1 MYFYFK
7 KENMKYLL
15 IAIGIILT
23 ACAQLQ
29 NGAVQPVVLKNAKE
43 NIYYTSCSG
52 AVEVW
57 GNCYDKARS
66 TCDKGYEV
74 LLKKE
79 EANGGRREITF
90 QCKK

>member
-1 MYFYFK
+1 MR
-7 KENMKYLL
+7 YLF
-15 IAIGIILT
+15 IAVVSLLV

-29 NGAVQPVVLKNAKE
+29 HGAVQSVVLKNAKD

-66 TCDKGYEV
+66 TCDKGYQV

>member
-1 MYFYFK
+1 
-7 KENMKYLL
+7 MKYLL
-15 IAIGIILT
+15 IVIGFILN

-29 NGAVQPVVLKNAKE
+29 HGETQPVVMKSMKDR
-43 NIYYTSCSG
+43 IYYTSCSG

>member
-1 MYFYFK
+1 
-7 KENMKYLL
+7 MKYLWITIGFL
-15 IAIGIILT
+15 IT
-23 ACAQLQ
+23 SCAQLQ
-29 NGAVQPVVLKNAKE
+29 HGAVQPVIMKNAKD

>member
-1 MYFYFK
+1 
-7 KENMKYLL
+7 MKYLL
-15 IAIGIILT
+15 SLVIFLIS
-23 ACAQLQ
+23 ACAQLKH
-29 NGAVQPVVLKNAKE
+29 GESQPVVKKSVKDG
-43 NIYYTSCSG
+43 IYYTSCSG

-57 GNCYDKARS
+57 GNCYDKARI

-90 QCKK
+90 QCNN